1 MNIELFFVAEE
12 VRDHIILDEYN
23 LEIADQMF
31 TCLQK
36 FTDNTQIKQSAY
48 SIIKHLCQDDGMCR
62 TYFKNFLFPHKQG
75 LTWS

>member
-1 MNIELFFVAEE
+1 MYKDTHSIQKNEHKIFVIAED

-48 SIIKHLCQDDGMCR
+48 SIIKHFCQDEGMLK
-62 TYFKNFLFPHKQG
+62 TYI
-75 LTWS
+75 